1 MDENER
7 RSPMAIQPF
16 PVGLPTGIPIDALR
30 EQAKELLKSVRAG
43 EAAAL
48 HRITPYFRD
57 PAGVTLQR
65 IQLVIARERGFSSW
79 RKLKD
84 FADARDELVAQRREA
99 LEDHRPYNPRKA
111 TEQAAAIGPIVQRM
125 AASAGAGDSDTA
137 ARRCNFCFKRQDQ
150 VLKFI
155 AGTNSY
161 ICNECVET
169 CTGLVN
175 NDEDKVPGLQQ
186 GLHCDFCR
194 KHVREIGTVIA
205 GAGTNIC
212 NECVELCVEIIT
224 EGTQADS
231 N

>member
-1 MDENER
+1 
-7 RSPMAIQPF
+7 MAIQPF

-30 EQAKELLKSVRAG
+30 EQAKELLKSVQAG

-57 PAGVTLQR
+57 PAGATLQR

-84 FADARDELVAQRREA
+84 FADARDQLVAQRREA
-99 LEDHRPYNPRKA
+99 LEDRRTYNSRKA
-111 TEQAAAIGPIVQRM
+111 TEQAAVIGPIVQRM
-125 AASAGAGDSDTA
+125 ANSAGAEDADTT

-155 AGTNSY
+155 VGTNNY

-175 NDEDKVPGLQQ
+175 NYEDKVPGLQQ

-194 KHVREIGTVIA
+194 KHVREVGTVIA